1 MRSGAAKSTALD
13 TLRRRTSIGRSGRA
27 NLKTAKALGLTIPPS
42 LLLRADQLI
51 ESAIVSLAR
60 FPHGRPAPLG
70 RALLALAPL
79 LQLVARR
86 SLLDRMRFRQLAALA
101 RELHEMRIIAVQQAY
116 LVLGQILD
124 VDQPVRRAPP
134 GGDDFVQLEVDGARV
149 LVLGALD
156 QEGHQERDDGR
167 AGVDDELPCIREV
180 EERSGEPPRDDNG
193 EGDGEGP
200 RSADP
205 VGDGP

>member
-13 TLRRRTSIGRSGRA
+13 TLRRRTSIGRSGRV

-42 LLLRADQLI
+42 LLLRADQVI

-60 FPHGRPAPLG
+60 SQHGRPPLG

-86 SLLDRMRFRQLAALA
+86 RLLDRMRFRQLAALA
-101 RELHEMRIIAVQQAY
+101 RELHEIRIIAVQQAY

-156 QEGHQERDDGR
+156 QEDHQERDDGR
-167 AGVDDELPCIREV
+167 AGVDDELPCIRE
-180 EERSGEPPRDDNG
+180 
-193 EGDGEGP
+193 
-200 RSADP
+200 
-205 VGDGP
+205 